1 MALGFFYEP
10 TNEDRQRLFDALK
23 AEGMVVTYL
32 DIQADQE
39 RLYLYNYDGL
49 PIKQKLV
56 ARYVCSRSNTQVKS
70 KTLRALRKAK
80 LRMADWVY
88 QTDTCEFVLTVK
100 GET

>member
-23 AEGMVVTYL
+23 AEGLVVTY
-32 DIQADQE
+32 
-39 RLYLYNYDGL
+39 
-49 PIKQKLV
+49 LV
-56 ARYVCSRSNTQVKS
+56 ARYVCSRSITQVKS

>member
-39 RLYLYNYDGL
+39 RLYLTGH
-49 PIKQKLV
+49 
-56 ARYVCSRSNTQVKS
+56 ARLYGMVER
-70 KTLRALRKAK
+70 
-80 LRMADWVY
+80 
-88 QTDTCEFVLTVK
+88 
-100 GET
+100 